1 MQIFA
6 DLHIHSRFSR
16 ATSKDITIQQ
26 LEKWAKIKGIDL
38 LGTGDFTHPL
48 WLKELK
54 ENLTEDGSGFLKTK
68 TGFTFALQTEISLIY
83 SQADKGRRIHLIV
96 LAPSFSIVDQI
107 NDWLSKKGRLDYDG
121 RPIFNISCPEFVEK
135 LKAISKDIEII
146 PAHCLPPDELVH
158 TKNGAKEIK
167 KLREN
172 EEVLTHKGR
181 FRRVKKI
188 YVRNFEGIMLK
199 IIPSCLKESTN
210 LTPEHPVY
218 VIKSYKECKNVPH
231 TICKPTCAYLKRG
244 CKLKKFKEYTPAWIL
259 AKDVEVGDIILYPI
273 YNEIKNKKFI
283 HLKRLFPEFHL
294 ENGYVKPKSVK
305 AGVKNIPIKNKIRV
319 SKEFCRLIGYY
330 LAEGYITRDKVS
342 FTFNEDEKDY
352 VNEVKNLMF
361 KVFGRHIKIYEE
373 KEKSKG
379 ISFSIHSKVLC
390 KFFSLFYSS
399 KPYRAFNKKLPS
411 WMMALPIEKQ
421 KEILLG
427 WWRGDSGYT
436 TSKVLAN
443 QMKMIFLRLGIVPAI
458 TKIHSKDVA
467 TRRLKNPN
475 VILGRRIIPRHD
487 CYHFHNLSVLDDKAR
502 LLECKEFVRYKT
514 KLSRRKGWI
523 DNNFVYLPVIRIE
536 KRRFAGKV
544 YNLEVEED
552 NSYVTEAL
560 AVHNCWTPWFGVF
573 GSKTGFDSLE
583 ECFQDQTKHISAIET
598 GLSSDPPM
606 NWRLSKLDRIN
617 LVSFSDAH
625 SFWPWRLGREA
636 TIFDIK
642 PTYKELINAIR
653 TGNGLIGTIE
663 VDPSYGK
670 YHFDG
675 HRACNVRLAP
685 KESMKI
691 KNICPVCKKPLTI
704 GVLHRVEELADRPE
718 QFIPENAKKFF
729 RIIPLSELIAH
740 YSKSA
745 VNKKDTWNAYFK
757 YVNAFGTELNVLL
770 KAPFEALC
778 QVGSK
783 DFASIIIRNR
793 EGKIPIEP
801 GFDGVYGYPVF
812 DPEEL
817 KEKEDLSLITAAK
830 AEQKDL
836 KEFFS

>member
-68 TGFTFALQTEISLIY
+68 SGFTFALQTEISLIY
-83 SQADKGRRIHLIV
+83 SQANKGRRIHLVV

-135 LKAISKDIEII
+135 LKAISKDVEII
-146 PAHCLPPDELVH
+146 PAH
-158 TKNGAKEIK
+158 A
-167 KLREN
+167 
-172 EEVLTHKGR
+172 
-181 FRRVKKI
+181 
-188 YVRNFEGIMLK
+188 
-199 IIPSCLKESTN
+199 
-210 LTPEHPVY
+210 
-218 VIKSYKECKNVPH
+218 
-231 TICKPTCAYLKRG
+231 
-244 CKLKKFKEYTPAWIL
+244 
-259 AKDVEVGDIILYPI
+259 
-273 YNEIKNKKFI
+273 
-283 HLKRLFPEFHL
+283 
-294 ENGYVKPKSVK
+294 
-305 AGVKNIPIKNKIRV
+305 
-319 SKEFCRLIGYY
+319 
-330 LAEGYITRDKVS
+330 
-342 FTFNEDEKDY
+342 
-352 VNEVKNLMF
+352 
-361 KVFGRHIKIYEE
+361 
-373 KEKSKG
+373 
-379 ISFSIHSKVLC
+379 
-390 KFFSLFYSS
+390 
-399 KPYRAFNKKLPS
+399 
-411 WMMALPIEKQ
+411 
-421 KEILLG
+421 
-427 WWRGDSGYT
+427 
-436 TSKVLAN
+436 
-443 QMKMIFLRLGIVPAI
+443 
-458 TKIHSKDVA
+458 
-467 TRRLKNPN
+467 
-475 VILGRRIIPRHD
+475 
-487 CYHFHNLSVLDDKAR
+487 
-502 LLECKEFVRYKT
+502 
-514 KLSRRKGWI
+514 
-523 DNNFVYLPVIRIE
+523 
-536 KRRFAGKV
+536 
-544 YNLEVEED
+544 
-552 NSYVTEAL
+552 
-560 AVHNCWTPWFGVF
+560 WTPWFGVF

-636 TIFDIK
+636 TIFDIQ

-685 KESMKI
+685 KESTKI

-740 YSKSA
+740 YNKTAINRKSTW
-745 VNKKDTWNAYFK
+745 DTYFK
-757 YVNAFGTELNVLL
+757 FIRAFGTELNALL
-770 KAPFEALC
+770 KASFEALC
-778 QVGSK
+778 QVTGK
-783 DFASIIIRNR
+783 ENEELASIIVKNR
-793 EGKIPIEP
+793 EGKIPIQP

-812 DPEEL
+812 DQKKS
-817 KEKEDLSLITAAK
+817 KEKENLSLITTAK
-830 AEQKDL
+830 TEQKDL
-836 KEFFS
+836 KEFFG